1 MTIYRLAIALGV
13 AAISGAAAL
22 AQQAPAAPAAAAAA
36 RPAVRPE
43 PAPPQ
48 RSPLLW
54 TEKWRENASGPGE
67 APVNMTASVSNPDLE
82 LKLYG
87 TEARLGVLGKDN
99 DSNNPP
105 HVFSGESEAGPIAVA
120 WRNKKVMAD
129 LSTLARIRVAT
140 KMSGLHQLYPVV
152 KLAAGDWYLG
162 VWPTHGSTKDWIT
175 EEIPFADVKWIK
187 LDIAKVVTKG
197 NIVDKIDLTKVDEIG
212 FADLMPASGHGPGGW
227 FDLGQVDVYGR
238 AVPR

>member
-1 MTIYRLAIALGV
+1 MMTHRLAVAL
-13 AAISGAAAL
+13 GAAAIAGGAL
-22 AQQAPAAPAAAAAA
+22 AQAPAPAAPAAGAA
-36 RPAVRPE
+36 RPAVRQE
-43 PAPPQ
+43 AAAPQ
-48 RSPLLW
+48 RATLLW
-54 TEKWRENASGPGE
+54 TEKWRQNANGERE

-87 TEARLGVLGKDN
+87 TGAHLGVLGKDN
-99 DSNNPP
+99 DSNDPP
-105 HVFSGESEAGPIAVA
+105 HVFSGESESGPIAVA

-129 LSTLARIRVAT
+129 LSTLSRIRVAT

-152 KLAAGDWYLG
+152 KLASGDWYLG

-175 EEIPFADVKWIK
+175 EEIPFADVKWLK

-227 FDLGQVDVYGR
+227 FDLGQVDVYGK